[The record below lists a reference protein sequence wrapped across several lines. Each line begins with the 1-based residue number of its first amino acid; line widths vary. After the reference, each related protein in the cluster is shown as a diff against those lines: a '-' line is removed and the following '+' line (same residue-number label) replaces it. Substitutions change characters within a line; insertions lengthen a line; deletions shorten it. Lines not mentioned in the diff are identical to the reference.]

1 MTSKKIIL
9 ITGGCGFIG
18 SHLCDYFISQ
28 NDTVICLDNLFTGS
42 MKNIEH
48 LLSHPNFSFI
58 NHDISNLIQLDC
70 NIILNFACPAS
81 PVHYQKYP
89 VETVRTNALGTL
101 NMLELAKKNKALFFQ
116 ASTSEVYGNP
126 LVHPQHEG
134 YWGNVNPIGKRSCY
148 DEGKRLAETLVF
160 DYHREY
166 GIDIRVVRIFNTY
179 GPRMSVNDG
188 RVVSNFIIQS
198 LLNKNITIFGDG
210 YHTRSFC
217 YIDDLVKGIVSA
229 LNAKVKGPI
238 NLGNP
243 QETSVKALAE
253 LILELTES
261 SSTITYLPLPE
272 DDPVQRKPDIQ
283 LAKRELNWEPTI
295 GLRTGIQQAIS
306 YFRSIELE

>member
-1 MTSKKIIL
+1 MTSKNIIL

-18 SHLCDYFISQ
+18 SHLCDYFISK